1 MALFQCKKLGSEDYV
16 EVRGGDGL
24 DPSMMS
30 VAEDFCGMDSVPGE
44 DLLSYWK
51 HLS

>member
-1 MALFQCKKLGSEDYV
+1 M

-30 VAEDFCGMDSVPGE
+30 VAEDFCGMDSDPGNYVSRKWPRKE
-44 DLLSYWK
+44 IFLK
-51 HLS
+51 

>member
-1 MALFQCKKLGSEDYV
+1 MGLEDYV

-30 VAEDFCGMDSVPGE
+30 VAEDFCGMDSVPGII
-44 DLLSYWK
+44 SSSVIFWK
-51 HLS
+51 DQNCVCI